1 MDFDFDRHLSAVERS
16 VSSSEREGMPA
27 HDVTLSRS
35 CETTVGD
42 LWDAVTNPERI
53 PRWFLPVSGDLEQG
67 GRYQLDGNAGGRIT
81 ECEPLSHFALTWE
94 FDDDIS
100 WMKVSISE
108 DGGGRARITL
118 THTAYH
124 LEHWNVYGPGATGV
138 GWELGLVGLDI
149 YLSNPHEPMPDETEF
164 ATSPEGRSFIAGSSD
179 GWGRAAAASGTE
191 SATARAAADRTTAF
205 YTGEAS

>member
-1 MDFDFDRHLSAVERS
+1 ME
-16 VSSSEREGMPA
+16 
-27 HDVTLSRS
+27 
-35 CETTVGD
+35 
-42 LWDAVTNPERI
+42 
-53 PRWFLPVSGDLEQG
+53 
-67 GRYQLDGNAGGRIT
+67 GNAGGRIT

-100 WMKVSISE
+100 WVKVSISE

-124 LEHWNVYGPGATGV
+124 SEHWDVYGPGATGG

-149 YLSNPHEPMPDETEF
+149 YISNPDEPMPDETEF

-179 GWGRAAAASGTE
+179 RWAQAAVAGGTE
-191 SATARAAADRTTAF
+191 PDIARAAADRTTAF

>member
-1 MDFDFDRHLSAVERS
+1 
-16 VSSSEREGMPA
+16 MPA

-35 CETTVGD
+35 FETTVGD
-42 LWDAVTNPERI
+42 LWDAMTNPERI

-67 GRYQLDGNAGGRIT
+67 GRYQLEGNAGGRIT

-94 FDDDIS
+94 FGDDVS
-100 WMKVSISE
+100 WVKVSVSE
-108 DGGGRARITL
+108 DGGDRARINL

-124 LEHWNVYGPGATGV
+124 SEHWDVYGPGATGV

-149 YLSNPHEPMPDETEF
+149 YLSNPDEPMPDETEF
-164 ATSPEGRSFIAGSSD
+164 ATSLEGRTFIAGSSD
-179 GWGRAAAASGTE
+179 RWAQAAVAGGTE
-191 SATARAAADRTTAF
+191 PDIARAAADRTTAF